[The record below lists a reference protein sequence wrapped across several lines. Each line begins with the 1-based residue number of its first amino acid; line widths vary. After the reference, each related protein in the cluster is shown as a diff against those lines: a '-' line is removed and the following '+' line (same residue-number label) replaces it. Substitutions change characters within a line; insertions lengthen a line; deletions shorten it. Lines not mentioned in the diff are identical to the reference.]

1 MAQKRNLNI
10 SDILD
15 TIRETPVFP
24 PILGEVVPMPI
35 HYQSTSKIDM
45 SLEDHAMMSESLPMQ
60 DAFLRE
66 ISRYL
71 RVINDNIQTWREGDA
86 ATTAHSR
93 ASTVDLT
100 AYSRASTVDLDL
112 NNNFYDDDQA
122 SMLGNYASPPPTL
135 LDEDMEQC

>member
-1 MAQKRNLNI
+1 
-10 SDILD
+10 
-15 TIRETPVFP
+15 
-24 PILGEVVPMPI
+24 MPI
-35 HYQSTSKIDM
+35 HYQSTSKTDM
-45 SLEDHAMMSESLPMQ
+45 SLENHAMMSESLPMQ

-93 ASTVDLT
+93 ASTVDL
-100 AYSRASTVDLDL
+100 DL

-122 SMLGNYASPPPTL
+122 SMLGNHASPPPTL

>member
-93 ASTVDLT
+93 ASTVDL
-100 AYSRASTVDLDL
+100 DL

-122 SMLGNYASPPPTL
+122 SMLGNHASPPPTL